1 MRRGTE
7 GALLFFAA
15 ALFFVSVFFS
25 RWPMGDQA
33 GGIGL
38 GGVENGD
45 KIIYLGFYFMGWWAF
60 LLLGQVFFTHGLTGM
75 GTARTYPYLRT
86 QWVKGLV
93 HLCTH
98 G

>member
-1 MRRGTE
+1 M
-7 GALLFFAA
+7 
-15 ALFFVSVFFS
+15 
-25 RWPMGDQA
+25 
-33 GGIGL
+33 
-38 GGVENGD
+38 GD
-45 KIIYLGFYFMGWWAF
+45 KIIYLGFYLMGWWAF